1 MRYDMKYKKLNVE
14 DNESCNLLCE
24 KKCEK
29 LAGVFICCILAFFLL
44 FLSTRNVELI
54 YCYADELSEDSEN
67 TAEDAEQEQ
76 QKIKETILSEFE
88 YGEIDDS
95 LRSLFPEKRIA
106 FQEVISEILTG
117 DLKSSVK
124 LLTEFAGEQMLYLLQ
139 TGKKNLVHILLIAMI
154 AAFMNQFAGTLQN
167 RQVASVGFYMI
178 YILLAALTV
187 AAFDV
192 VIQWV
197 ESGIRNITAFMGV
210 FYPVCFLAVAVA
222 KGSVT
227 GVAFYN
233 LVLFLIYAVEI
244 IIGNVL
250 LPMVRVYMIIRVLNF
265 LGPEDMLGKLSEF
278 LELIIRWT
286 LKTALACV
294 IGANLIQGMISPAID
309 TVKRSTVLKGAE
321 AIPGVGNLLGGMTE
335 VALGTAVLVKNGI
348 GMAGAVICIA
358 LCVIPLVQTAGTA
371 LLYKLAAAV
380 IQPVSDERVTGCVEA
395 VGEGCQILLQIV
407 FTVGVLFLLTIAI
420 VAAVTNA

>member
-14 DNESCNLLCE
+14 DNESCNLQCE

-44 FLSTRNVELI
+44 FLSTRNVGLI

-124 LLTEFAGEQMLYLLQ
+124 LLTEFAGEQMFYLLQ

-154 AAFMNQFAGTLQN
+154 TAFMNQFAGTLQN

-210 FYPVCFLAVAVA
+210 FYPVYFLA
-222 KGSVT
+222 
-227 GVAFYN
+227 
-233 LVLFLIYAVEI
+233 AVEI

-321 AIPGVGNLLGGMTE
+321 AIPGEGNLLGGMTE